1 MKSYPGRHHAREG
14 TGKAGMSSGSSTR
27 RILIRTAYDGTDYHG
42 FARLKDDPLTIEGML
57 DKALTDLLG
66 KETEV
71 IGTSRTDSGVHAL
84 GNAAV
89 FDTNS
94 NVPTENFPSAL
105 NTKLPE
111 DIRIREAREVPADF
125 HPRHTDTIKTYRY
138 HIDNEQI
145 ADPLKARYSMLC
157 GYELDIG
164 KMNEAAKILTG
175 EHDFKSFCSVHTQA
189 LTTVRKVTNLEITRE
204 GVSVFITVKGTG
216 FLYNMVR
223 IIAGTLIDV
232 GRGRLAPEAV
242 ADILYSKDRT
252 KNPSPTAK
260 ARGLTLVDIRFS
272 ELEDND
278 VSDR

>member
-1 MKSYPGRHHAREG
+1 MNSF
-14 TGKAGMSSGSSTR
+14 R

-42 FARLKDDPLTIEGML
+42 FARLGDDPLTIEGML
-57 DKALTDLLG
+57 DNALTDLLG
-66 KETEV
+66 RETEV

-89 FDTNS
+89 FDTDS
-94 NVPTENFPSAL
+94 SIPTGNFPGAL

-111 DIRIREAREVPADF
+111 DIRIREAMEVPPDF
-125 HPRHTDTIKTYRY
+125 HPRHTAAIKTYRY
-138 HIDNEQI
+138 HIDNEPI

-157 GYELDIG
+157 GYALDTG
-164 KMNEAAKILTG
+164 RMNEAAKLLTG

-189 LTTVRKVTNLEITRE
+189 LTTVRKVTDLEVTRE
-204 GVSVFITVKGTG
+204 GVSVYITVKGTG

-260 ARGLTLVDIRFS
+260 ARGLTLVDIRFA
-272 ELEDND
+272 ELEDNN